1 MGKRLIF
8 DYGHGGKDSGAVF
21 GNRKEKDDVI
31 KLGKDVKRKLESYS
45 IVVDETRKAD
55 EYVTLQK
62 RCNIAN
68 AKNYD
73 YFISFH
79 RNAFN
84 GEAQG
89 VETYIYTSK
98 NSQANKLAGLINDSI
113 ASIGFKN
120 RGVKTA
126 NFKVLRDTKAKA
138 ILIEVG
144 FIDNINDNQI
154 FDKKYNELVNVIV
167 KAILKGLGIS
177 YKKDVYYRVVT
188 GSFKNKDNAEK
199 RVNELKKSGFDSFIE
214 VSRR

>member
-1 MGKRLIF
+1 MEKRLIF
-8 DYGHGGKDSGAVF
+8 DYGHGGKDSGAIF

-31 KLGKDVKRKLESYS
+31 KLGKDVKRKLESYG

-68 AKNYD
+68 TKNYN

-84 GEAQG
+84 GEAKG
-89 VETYIYTSK
+89 VETYIHTSK

-113 ASIGFKN
+113 SSIGFKN
-120 RGVKTA
+120 RGVKTG
-126 NFKVLRDTKAKA
+126 NYKVLRDTKTKA
-138 ILIEVG
+138 ILLEVG

-177 YKKDVYYRVVT
+177 YKEDVYYRVVT